1 MYLCLQE
8 DRVDNLLIILK
19 LKRGGGGGYM
29 NGKKKLKEN
38 VVVVKTARNHRYTFI
53 AWSDGSE
60 ISTLFVAGGDYM
72 PRNLDFL
79 QSLMFD
85 CTI

>member
-1 MYLCLQE
+1 MHLCLQE
-8 DRVDNLLIILK
+8 DNVDNLLVILK
-19 LKRGGGGGYM
+19 LKRGGVGYM

-38 VVVVKTARNHRYTFI
+38 VMVVKTARNHRYTFI
-53 AWSDGSE
+53 VWSDGSE

-72 PRNLDFL
+72 PRNLNFL

>member
-1 MYLCLQE
+1 
-8 DRVDNLLIILK
+8 
-19 LKRGGGGGYM
+19 M
-29 NGKKKLKEN
+29 NGKNKLKEN
-38 VVVVKTARNHRYTFI
+38 VMVVKTARNHRYTFI
-53 AWSDGSE
+53 VWSDGSE

-72 PRNLDFL
+72 PKNLNFL

>member
-1 MYLCLQE
+1 MHLCLQE
-8 DRVDNLLIILK
+8 DRVDNLMVILK
-19 LKRGGGGGYM
+19 LKRGGCM

-38 VVVVKTARNHRYTFI
+38 VMVVKTARNHRYTFI
-53 AWSDGSE
+53 VWSDGSE